1 MNSLTQA
8 LILSVPLIVSG
19 GIHMAVVR
27 LDVLTPL
34 KIPIHRRWFGV
45 NKTWRGVLV
54 MPLAAA
60 LGVSVACVF
69 WPDQFGG
76 WNSFFLGLL
85 LGLAY
90 VFSELPN
97 SFIKRRIGIE
107 PGKRPPRHAAW
118 FALADQADSAIG
130 CALLYG
136 WALRLAIVTV
146 LILVAIGPAIH
157 LIVNYSLYLMRLRK
171 EPI

>member
-1 MNSLTQA
+1 
-8 LILSVPLIVSG
+8 
-19 GIHMAVVR
+19 
-27 LDVLTPL
+27 
-34 KIPIHRRWFGV
+34 
-45 NKTWRGVLV
+45 
-54 MPLAAA
+54 
-60 LGVSVACVF
+60 
-69 WPDQFGG
+69 
-76 WNSFFLGLL
+76 
-85 LGLAY
+85 

-118 FALADQADSAIG
+118 FALADQADSAVG
-130 CALLYG
+130 CALVYG
-136 WALRLAIVTV
+136 WALSLAIVTV